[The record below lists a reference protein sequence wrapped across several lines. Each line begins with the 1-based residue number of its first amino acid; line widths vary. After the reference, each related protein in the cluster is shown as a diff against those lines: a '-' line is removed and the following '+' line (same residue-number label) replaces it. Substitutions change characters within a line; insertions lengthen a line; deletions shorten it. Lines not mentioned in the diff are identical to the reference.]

1 MYMADWQLILV
12 RHAQSENNAKDEA
25 ERVPDPGITKLGQ
38 EQAEHLI
45 RCFHRMEP
53 ELVYCSPFL
62 RTIQT
67 LKPAVESIGVT
78 PVIHPEIYEQGG
90 CYAGQLV
97 GEREPRPGMSRREI
111 AELCPGWIIHPEISD
126 DGWNRLTEYELID
139 GARERARG
147 VHKWYEQESEI
158 HSLLKVVMMI
168 HADFKLRLL
177 EAFLGIE
184 DLDPYLADPYN
195 TSITWLVRN
204 NGKWRLRLW
213 NDHNHLPESHLTT

>member
-1 MYMADWQLILV
+1 MSDWQLILI

-25 ERVPDPGITKLGQ
+25 ERVPDPGITKLGR
-38 EQAEHLI
+38 EQAEHLVS
-45 RCFHRMEP
+45 CFHRMEP
-53 ELVYCSPFL
+53 DLVYCSPFL

-67 LKPAVESIGVT
+67 LKPAVDTIGAT
-78 PVIHPEIYEQGG
+78 PVIHPYIYEQGG
-90 CYAGQLV
+90 CYAGHLV
-97 GEREPRPGMSRREI
+97 GERKPQPGMSRREI

-139 GARERARG
+139 GARERANQVR
-147 VHKWYEQESEI
+147 KWYEYESEV
-158 HSLLKVVMMI
+158 HSSRKVVMMI

-177 EAFLGIE
+177 EAFLGIQ
-184 DLDPYLADPYN
+184 DLDPYFADPYN